1 MSEFFDILPDIIIY
15 IVLGCTCLYT
25 FRIRR
30 ILKKP
35 DDYKHIL
42 TESLVVGFIIKS
54 IMALIP
60 FSFGEYIDII
70 GMIIS
75 SALIGYGVAALLEIN
90 WVNKLIDALKIRH
103 TKFKY
108 MWQNIDDPNHTIFI
122 DATNPETHIRYFG
135 QVVMYEEFERFPIIQ
150 ICKYMAW
157 KDNDLLFDYSDNPT
171 QTVLIDTSKYTE
183 IDIVYQKNSQVIKRW
198 DKTNK

>member
-1 MSEFFDILPDIIIY
+1 MSDIFNILPDIVIY
-15 IVLGCTCLYT
+15 IVLGYICLHMY
-25 FRIRR
+25 RITR
-30 ILKKP
+30 IVKKS
-35 DDYKHIL
+35 DDFEHIL
-42 TESLVVGFIIKS
+42 TESIVVGFIIKNVIS
-54 IMALIP
+54 LIP
-60 FSFGEYIDII
+60 FTFGEYIDTI

-75 SALIGYGVAALLEIN
+75 SAAIGFGVAKILETPIADKVIN
-90 WVNKLIDALKIRH
+90 ILKIKY

-108 MWQNIDDPNHTIFI
+108 MWQNIDDPNYAIFI

-157 KDNDLLFDYSDNPT
+157 KDNDLLFNYSDDPT

-183 IDIVYQKNSQVIKRW
+183 IDIIYQKDSRVIKRW
-198 DKTNK
+198 K

>member
-1 MSEFFDILPDIIIY
+1 MYRITR
-15 IVLGCTCLYT
+15 IV
-25 FRIRR
+25 
-30 ILKKP
+30 KKS
-35 DDYKHIL
+35 DDFEHIL
-42 TESLVVGFIIKS
+42 TESIVVGFIIKNVIS
-54 IMALIP
+54 LIP
-60 FSFGEYIDII
+60 FSFGEYIDTI

-75 SALIGYGVAALLEIN
+75 SAAIGFGVAKILETPIADKVIN
-90 WVNKLIDALKIRH
+90 ILKIKH

-108 MWQNIDDPNHTIFI
+108 MWQNIDDPNYAIFI

-157 KDNDLLFDYSDNPT
+157 KNDEILFDYSDNPT

-183 IDIVYQKNSQVIKRW
+183 IDIIYQKNSNVIKRW
-198 DKTNK
+198 K

>member
-1 MSEFFDILPDIIIY
+1 MSDIFNILPDIVIY
-15 IVLGCTCLYT
+15 IVLGYICLHMY
-25 FRIRR
+25 RITR
-30 ILKKP
+30 IVKKS
-35 DDYKHIL
+35 DDFEHIL
-42 TESLVVGFIIKS
+42 TESIVVGFIIKNVIS
-54 IMALIP
+54 LIP
-60 FSFGEYIDII
+60 FSFGEYIDTI

-75 SALIGYGVAALLEIN
+75 SAAIGFGVAKILETPIADKVIN
-90 WVNKLIDALKIRH
+90 ILKIKH

-108 MWQNIDDPNHTIFI
+108 MWQNIDDPNYAIFI

-157 KDNDLLFDYSDNPT
+157 KNDEILFDYSDNPT

-183 IDIVYQKNSQVIKRW
+183 IDIIYQKNSNVIKRW
-198 DKTNK
+198 K

>member
-1 MSEFFDILPDIIIY
+1 MSDIFNILPDIVIY
-15 IVLGCTCLYT
+15 IVLGYICLHMY
-25 FRIRR
+25 RITR
-30 ILKKP
+30 IVKKS
-35 DDYKHIL
+35 DDFEHIL
-42 TESLVVGFIIKS
+42 TESIVVGFIIKNVIS
-54 IMALIP
+54 LIP
-60 FSFGEYIDII
+60 FTFGEYIDTI

-75 SALIGYGVAALLEIN
+75 SAAIGFGVAKILETPISDKVIN
-90 WVNKLIDALKIRH
+90 ILKIKY

-108 MWQNIDDPNHTIFI
+108 MWQNIDDPNYAIFI

-157 KDNDLLFDYSDNPT
+157 KDNDLLFNYSDDPT

-183 IDIVYQKNSQVIKRW
+183 IDIIYQKDSRVIKRW
-198 DKTNK
+198 K

>member
-1 MSEFFDILPDIIIY
+1 MSDIFNILPDIVIY
-15 IVLGCTCLYT
+15 IVLGYICLHMY
-25 FRIRR
+25 RITR
-30 ILKKP
+30 IVKKS
-35 DDYKHIL
+35 DDFEHIL
-42 TESLVVGFIIKS
+42 TESIVVGFIIKNVIS
-54 IMALIP
+54 LIP
-60 FSFGEYIDII
+60 FTFGEYIDTI

-75 SALIGYGVAALLEIN
+75 SAAIGFGVAKFLETPIADNVIN
-90 WVNKLIDALKIRH
+90 ILKIKH

-108 MWQNIDDPNHTIFI
+108 MWQNIDDPNYAIFI

-157 KDNDLLFDYSDNPT
+157 KNDEILFDYSDNPT

-183 IDIVYQKNSQVIKRW
+183 IDIIYQKNSNVIKRW
-198 DKTNK
+198 K